1 MPLMVLM
8 LDVSKLSGW
17 LKTFACWRVTRRAND
32 VRGEVR
38 PERWEGGGA
47 VQTQVVCTGRGPN
60 DSRAERTWNILLM
73 SVTLD
78 VSKLSGWLNAD
89 ARCRVERRACDVER
103 GVRRKA
109 AGRGPAA
116 AHTRRVHGK
125 RGRL

>member
-89 ARCRVERRACDVER
+89 APCRGEREA
-103 GVRRKA
+103 
-109 AGRGPAA
+109 
-116 AHTRRVHGK
+116 
-125 RGRL
+125 

>member
-89 ARCRVERRACDVER
+89 APLNLLAMVVTPEVFQLEMSALKFVN
-103 GVRRKA
+103 
-109 AGRGPAA
+109 P
-116 AHTRRVHGK
+116 
-125 RGRL
+125 